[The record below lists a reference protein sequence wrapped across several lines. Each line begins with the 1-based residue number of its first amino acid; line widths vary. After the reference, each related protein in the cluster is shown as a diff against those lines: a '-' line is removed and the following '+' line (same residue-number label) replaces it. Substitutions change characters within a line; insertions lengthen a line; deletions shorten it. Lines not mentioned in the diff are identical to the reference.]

1 MKSVYLETSIPSYLT
16 ARPTRDL
23 RTAAWQQLTT
33 QWWEEV
39 RLNYELYTSELVIA
53 EASQGDSDAAQR
65 RLEALRGIPE
75 LRVDDDVEALAE
87 KLLAEGGF
95 PKNAEVDALHV
106 ALAAVHRIDLLLT
119 WNCRH
124 INNAETKP
132 LIRSICGNAGYVC
145 PEICTPQELLPEGTN
160 DV

>member
-1 MKSVYLETSIPSYLT
+1 MKSVYIETSIPSYLT
-16 ARPTRDL
+16 ARPTRDV

-33 QWWEEV
+33 QWWDEA
-39 RLNYELYTSELVIA
+39 RSKYELYTSELVIA
-53 EASQGDSDAAQR
+53 ESSQGDADAAQR
-65 RLEALRGIPE
+65 RLAALRGIPE
-75 LRVDDDVEALAE
+75 LKVDDEIEVLAA

-95 PKNAEVDALHV
+95 PPNAEVDALHV

-132 LIRSICGNAGYVC
+132 IIRFICTNAGFTC